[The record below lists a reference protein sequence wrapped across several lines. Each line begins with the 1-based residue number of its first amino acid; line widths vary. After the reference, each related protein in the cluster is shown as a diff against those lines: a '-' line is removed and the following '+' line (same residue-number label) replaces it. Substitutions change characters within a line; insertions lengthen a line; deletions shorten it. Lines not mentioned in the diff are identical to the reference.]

1 MKNRL
6 VSTCV
11 ACISFVVAQHSIGAQ
26 TIDWKAIGDEAI
38 KLLQEYVRID
48 TSNPPGD
55 TRKAADFLA
64 AIFEREGIPVTR
76 YESAPGKA
84 IVYARLKATTSPAAG
99 KPIVLLHHM
108 DVVPA
113 DRSQ

>member
-48 TSNPPGD
+48 TS
-55 TRKAADFLA
+55 TRLRPRRSISGRCVSLKASAPVSSLYSLSNVP
-64 AIFEREGIPVTR
+64 PVTKMLMGSGFIGR
-76 YESAPGKA
+76 F
-84 IVYARLKATTSPAAG
+84 RRRATVRG
-99 KPIVLLHHM
+99 
-108 DVVPA
+108 
-113 DRSQ
+113 

>member
-38 KLLQEYVRID
+38 KLLRDVMDIY
-48 TSNPPGD
+48 
-55 TRKAADFLA
+55 L
-64 AIFEREGIPVTR
+64 
-76 YESAPGKA
+76 GK
-84 IVYARLKATTSPAAG
+84 
-99 KPIVLLHHM
+99 
-108 DVVPA
+108 
-113 DRSQ
+113 